1 MNLNKLLK
9 ISTLAGKILIENGA
23 ETYRVEETVVRICL
37 SFGASSCE
45 TFATPT
51 GIIATVTYN
60 EEVSSLVRRIKKRT
74 VDLNK
79 IDSINDLSRKCQQN
93 TYSLDQFYR
102 NLLKIEN
109 EKRYSKN
116 LTNFLSGISAG
127 SYAVMFG
134 GNFQDFFAAF
144 IIGYLI
150 NILASFFSKFQ
161 VNEFF
166 INSLCAG
173 FCAFIAV
180 ILTTFGLNGHYDKI
194 IMGSIMLL
202 VPGLAIT
209 NAIRDTIAG
218 DLLAGITKAIEA
230 VLVAMSIAVGTGAVL
245 SILLNLDQ
253 LIIVK

>member
-37 SFGASSCE
+37 SFGADTCE
-45 TFATPT
+45 SFATPT

-60 EEVSSLVRRIKKRT
+60 EEVTSLIRRIKKRG

-79 IDSINDLSRKCQQN
+79 IDTINDLSRKCQKA
-93 TYSLDQFYR
+93 TYSLDEFHK

-109 EKRYSKN
+109 EERYSKN

-134 GNFQDFFAAF
+134 GNFQDFLAAF

-150 NILASFFSKFQ
+150 NIFTSFFSKLQ

-166 INSLCAG
+166 INSICAG
-173 FCAFIAV
+173 FCAFMAV
-180 ILTTFGLNGHYDKI
+180 FLTNIGLNGHYDKI
-194 IMGSIMLL
+194 IMGAIMLL
-202 VPGLAIT
+202 VPGLVIT

-230 VLVAMSIAVGTGAVL
+230 VLIAISIAVGTGAVL
-245 SILLNLDQ
+245 SILLSLGG
-253 LIIVK
+253 K